1 MSKDTKLPEL
11 TYNRESGKILVRESL
26 LVEETANAADDFTII
41 PTSGEPYILQDTIG
55 VLADNSLTWSSGG
68 IEYYMVSDVLNQN
81 ELVEIASSISS
92 LPTMK

>member
-1 MSKDTKLPEL
+1 M
-11 TYNRESGKILVRESL
+11 
-26 LVEETANAADDFTII
+26 VEETANAADDFTII

-81 ELVEIASSISS
+81 ELVEIADKKLSEVMKDAAKPFLKTLELDSDAEISDHWVH
-92 LPTMK
+92 